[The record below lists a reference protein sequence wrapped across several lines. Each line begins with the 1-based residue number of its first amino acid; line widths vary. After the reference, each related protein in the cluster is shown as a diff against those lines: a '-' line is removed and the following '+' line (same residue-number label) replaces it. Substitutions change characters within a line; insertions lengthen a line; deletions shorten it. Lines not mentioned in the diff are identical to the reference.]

1 MKIAVITFW
10 SILAVLA
17 SAGRRC
23 AGAPTAE
30 PAAAAKEQRGTRE
43 AGSLRFRR
51 VYVPEGTTDWPKG
64 NAKYLPMDAAEFDRL
79 LGTVQR
85 TAPGLP
91 AQSAAGLVHAE
102 YECRMKGQS
111 VLQGSG
117 TLEVSSAIPS
127 STFLTLDP
135 CNLAIDRARW
145 ITSDGA
151 PAVMGM
157 SGDGGTG
164 HPRSGSAAG
173 SMQLLAERAG
183 QMKFDWS
190 LAGQSEAGDGVTFA
204 ISLPPCPASR
214 LRIELPPNLLPAVDR
229 GVVALVDRA
238 APAEPESRC
247 WNIELG
253 GSSGCRLRL
262 AVAPAQKGRGSE
274 EGVPTRSEGPR
285 QVLLADQSAVYD
297 ISLRG
302 VDVAVD
308 VRIDPHGG
316 SLRKLLLDLD
326 PRLELAGVEAGGL
339 TLSWNPAPQS
349 HLKRRQAIVELPPA
363 LQEGPLSLRIRAVA
377 PLPAG
382 EPWKL
387 PHLFVEGA
395 VCRTNRVRLAVS
407 APLCVA
413 SLAAQG
419 CRQTAVGPLKS
430 ANGEQLDFEAWDP
443 DASLLLSV
451 VRRPSE
457 IQAVCRRHDGDWPRQ
472 DEQSSRRRFPRQRG
486 FGV

>member
-1 MKIAVITFW
+1 MRQP
-10 SILAVLA
+10 SRNLA
-17 SAGRRC
+17 AGTSSWAALRLPPSPCCGTR
-23 AGAPTAE
+23 AEGSGKRGGGAHA
-30 PAAAAKEQRGTRE
+30 QRG
-43 AGSLRFRR
+43 A
-51 VYVPEGTTDWPKG
+51 D
-64 NAKYLPMDAAEFDRL
+64 
-79 LGTVQR
+79 
-85 TAPGLP
+85 
-91 AQSAAGLVHAE
+91 
-102 YECRMKGQS
+102 
-111 VLQGSG
+111 
-117 TLEVSSAIPS
+117 
-127 STFLTLDP
+127 
-135 CNLAIDRARW
+135 
-145 ITSDGA
+145 
-151 PAVMGM
+151 
-157 SGDGGTG
+157 
-164 HPRSGSAAG
+164 
-173 SMQLLAERAG
+173 
-183 QMKFDWS
+183 
-190 LAGQSEAGDGVTFA
+190 
-204 ISLPPCPASR
+204 
-214 LRIELPPNLLPAVDR
+214 
-229 GVVALVDRA
+229 
-238 APAEPESRC
+238 
-247 WNIELG
+247 
-253 GSSGCRLRL
+253 
-262 AVAPAQKGRGSE
+262 
-274 EGVPTRSEGPR
+274 R

-316 SLRKLLLDLD
+316 SLRKLLLDLN

-419 CRQTAVGPLKS
+419 CRQTAVGPLKA

-457 IQAVCRRHDGDWPRQ
+457 IQAVCAATTEIGQGKMNSRVVADFRASEGSEYEVAANVLPYWAIDSVTSQPADAVNDWAVSGDRRAGPAAPGGLSSGWPIR
-472 DEQSSRRRFPRQRG
+472 
-486 FGV
+486 